1 MCEST
6 FWIKMSNIP
15 SDIIIKHKI
24 NINLTT
30 KYLFQIR
37 RKKEKRKETPF
48 WRVFLIPLITWIFAL
63 ESGSLEIINSKTIR
77 VWHVQ
82 FLIHTDIVVYM
93 SLDFF
98 SFIQTR
104 TLQLN
109 RHKCFK
115 CVLSKLFRNTDK
127 LLIYEN

>member
-15 SDIIIKHKI
+15 SDIIVKHKI

-104 TLQLN
+104 TLN
-109 RHKCFK
+109 RC
-115 CVLSKLFRNTDK
+115 NWTDTSVSSVCCQS
-127 LLIYEN
+127 YFGTQTSY

>member
-37 RKKEKRKETPF
+37 RKKEKRKETPLTRLLNSINYMNF
-48 WRVFLIPLITWIFAL
+48 CPRKWI
-63 ESGSLEIINSKTIR
+63 S
-77 VWHVQ
+77 
-82 FLIHTDIVVYM
+82 
-93 SLDFF
+93 
-98 SFIQTR
+98 
-104 TLQLN
+104 
-109 RHKCFK
+109 
-115 CVLSKLFRNTDK
+115 RN
-127 LLIYEN
+127 Y

>member
-37 RKKEKRKETPF
+37 RKKEKRKETPLTRLLNF
-48 WRVFLIPLITWIFAL
+48 INYMNFCPRKWI
-63 ESGSLEIINSKTIR
+63 S
-77 VWHVQ
+77 
-82 FLIHTDIVVYM
+82 
-93 SLDFF
+93 
-98 SFIQTR
+98 
-104 TLQLN
+104 
-109 RHKCFK
+109 
-115 CVLSKLFRNTDK
+115 RN
-127 LLIYEN
+127 Y